1 MSWSGTRRRL
11 LALAGL
17 GALGSLGRL
26 PAALGATPLLSRFS
40 VDNGGHPF
48 AGDTGYLT
56 TLGPS
61 SGRTAARL
69 RFALARPST
78 VTLEVLQTGQG
89 AASEKPVAVGQSE
102 LSAQR
107 VTLGRGEHA
116 LEWKPPATLP
126 ARTYILR
133 VSAQPR
139 HSHAPPAV
147 THAVARVL
155 GVDAAF
161 AVRTAKAGDTV
172 DLFLRTDASQLTLQ
186 MMRSGPETVPTYSN
200 NDLNGVPVGNP
211 IQIDWQTFRNQPGAV
226 PVPLDPSWGTGIY
239 FARLQADDGRI
250 GFAPIVLHPPAPTQ
264 RVAVVMPTSTWEA
277 YNFYDANGDGWGDT
291 WYARWKTSFVD
302 ATRPHPNR
310 GIPYR
315 YRSYDL
321 QFQHW
326 LAQTGKN
333 VDTYGDEDI
342 EAFATPD
349 ALRAAY
355 DLIVFPGPHGVR
367 DRAPLQPDHGYR
379 DLGGNLLF
387 LSANNFFRRIDRN
400 GVRLKLIDE
409 WRDLGRPEE
418 ALLGVQLHR
427 ERPRAASRAVHGRR
441 CRRSPPGRSP
451 NTGLDNGAQFGMY
464 GIEIDA
470 RGPASPPDV
479 QVLATIPDLFGAGR
493 SAEMTYYETLER
505 RKGLLGGRAQ
515 LRRARSCSGRRR
527 SNCSRTSG
535 SSWRSTAS
543 LERGYPM
550 RAALLAQLVEHLH
563 GKEGVDGS
571 SPSEGFSFLPA

>member
-172 DLFLRTDASQLTLQ
+172 DLFLRTDATQLTLQ

-355 DLIVFPGPHGVR
+355 DLIVFPGHTEYVTGR
-367 DRAPLQPDHGYR
+367 LYNLIGGYR

-418 ALLGVQLHR
+418 ALLGVR
-427 ERPRAASRAVHGRR
+427 YIASDRGQRHAPFTVVGGDIA
-441 CRRSPPGRSP
+441 PWAFA
-451 NTGLDNGAQFGMY
+451 NTGLGNGAQFGMY

-470 RGPASPPDV
+470 RGPASPPNV

-493 SAEMTYYETLER
+493 SAEMTYYEHSSGAKVFSAGALNF
-505 RKGLLGGRAQ
+505 GGQIMLWPATQ
-515 LRRARSCSGRRR
+515 Q
-527 SNCSRTSG
+527 
-535 SSWRSTAS
+535 
-543 LERGYPM
+543 
-550 RAALLAQLVEHLH
+550 LLANVWQQL
-563 GKEGVDGS
+563 
-571 SPSEGFSFLPA
+571 A

>member
-17 GALGSLGRL
+17 GAVGSLARL
-26 PAALGATPLLSRFS
+26 PAGLAATPLLSRFRIG
-40 VDNGGHPF
+40 NGGHPF
-48 AGDTGYLT
+48 AGDTVNLT

-61 SGRTAARL
+61 GGRTAARL
-69 RFALARPST
+69 RFALSRPSV
-78 VTLEVLQTGQG
+78 VTLEVLETGQG
-89 AASEKPVAVGQSE
+89 AASEKPVSVGQSE

-107 VTLGRGEHA
+107 AILGAGEHE
-116 LEWKPPATLP
+116 LEWEPPANLP

-139 HSHAPPAV
+139 RGHAAPGV

-161 AVRTAKAGDTV
+161 AQRTAKAGDTV
-172 DLFLRTDASQLTLQ
+172 DLFLRTDAAQLTLQ

-200 NDLNGVPVGNP
+200 NDLNGVAVGNP
-211 IQIDWQTFRNQPGAV
+211 LAIDWQAYRNEPGTV
-226 PVPLDPSWGTGIY
+226 SVQLDPTWGTGVY
-239 FARLQADDGRI
+239 FARLQADDGRL
-250 GFAPIVLHPPAPTQ
+250 GFAPIVLHPPAPSQ
-264 RVAVVMPTSTWEA
+264 RVAVVIPTSTWAA

-302 ATRPHPNR
+302 VTRPNPNR

-342 EAFATPD
+342 EAFADST

-355 DLIVFPGPHGVR
+355 DLIVFPGHTEYVTGRIYNLV
-367 DRAPLQPDHGYR
+367 QGYR
-379 DLGGNLLF
+379 DLGGNLMF
-387 LSANNFFRRIDRN
+387 LSANNFFRRIDRG

-418 ALLGVQLHR
+418 SLLGVHYI
-427 ERPRAASRAVHGRR
+427 ASDRGQRHAPFTVVGADVA
-441 CRRSPPGRSP
+441 PWAFA
-451 NTGLDNGAQFGMY
+451 NTGLGNGAQFGMY

-493 SAEMTYYETLER
+493 SAEMTYYEHPSGAKVFSAGALNFGGQVMLWPTTQQ
-505 RKGLLGGRAQ
+505 LLQNVWQQ
-515 LRRARSCSGRRR
+515 L
-527 SNCSRTSG
+527 T
-535 SSWRSTAS
+535 
-543 LERGYPM
+543 
-550 RAALLAQLVEHLH
+550 
-563 GKEGVDGS
+563 
-571 SPSEGFSFLPA
+571 